1 MDKLSTFAAD
11 ACLTELLDRTTSL
24 PLEYQ
29 RQLLMMAKGMAF
41 TRTVVEKEKKRKTVY
56 FFSEHED

>member
-1 MDKLSTFAAD
+1 MDELSNLTGGD
-11 ACLTELLDRTTSL
+11 RLTELLERTTSL

-41 TRTVVEKEKKRKTVY
+41 TRTVVEKEKEKNTMY
-56 FFSEHED
+56 FFPEHED